1 MGTREKD
8 QTTPH
13 QPLLSSL
20 VVRPSDSGGGGA
32 GGGSDYEPGEVRRDP
47 PPYSR
52 SDRFSDNPALNVAW
66 CKNLGL
72 EEGMSVHAYTELT
85 LVSWKFQYSASATGC
100 ASTEAG
106 ICMAE
111 DTSLLK
117 IVMLDFCLRA
127 TFGMFTCIS
136 SCKRLRLFPSEVDKL
151 VGTSQLKFWD
161 EICWILDVDTMD
173 DGNSVFADLV
183 EFVIGIFMGLVP
195 LDIGIEFVQVLVLPV
210 RRRNADHRYSPDFD
224 HPGGHHRN
232 RGYGSMRSPGRY
244 RDYSPPYG
252 RGRGGGGRFMNRGFD
267 GPGFG
272 PGAFRGEGM
281 PRNNPNVRPR
291 EGDWICPDPL
301 CNNLNFARREYCNN
315 CNKSRYAPG
324 GSPPPRRGYP
334 GPPPP
339 HGPPR
344 RFPGPPLDR
353 PSGRSMNGYRSSP
366 RGWARDG
373 PREFGAGGPPHPRYD
388 GGRFTDHQMR
398 RDRLDYPEED
408 YRERSKFDRPMPPL
422 DWGNKDRGGRDNFF
436 NERKGFERRPP
447 SPPLPPPPLPPPRGR
462 WAHDVRD
469 RSRSPI
475 RGGGPA
481 PSKDYRRDMYM
492 EQGRDERR
500 GGMGRDRIGDAY

>member
-72 EEGMSVHAYTELT
+72 EEGMSWTCYEELA
-85 LVSWKFQYSASATGC
+85 LKFEMVAGKVLGHVPSFNGASAAGC

-117 IVMLDFCLRA
+117 ILFIYASLRA

-151 VGTSQLKFWD
+151 VADMS
-161 EICWILDVDTMD
+161 EVVDNNQ
-173 DGNSVFADLV
+173 GYRIRAGS
-183 EFVIGIFMGLVP
+183 GS
-195 LDIGIEFVQVLVLPV
+195 PV

-224 HPGGHHRN
+224 HPGGPPRN

-422 DWGNKDRGGRDNFF
+422 DWGNKDRSGRDNFF